1 MEIGPCARAVSGA
14 RQSSRSCITGY
25 PEVGPTDADFSASHT
40 VGLLADSRAS
50 LSYRAAWASPRFSPD
65 VMSRPP
71 RYNLTIRHF
80 HFPVPGKGKL
90 LVLDPRSCSGWKRK
104 KSVNGDDRVYI
115 SWQDA
120 SMDILRTIEGDHNAR
135 TESWLTGY
143 SHSL

>member
-80 HFPVPGKGKL
+80 HFPVPGKGKT
-90 LVLDPRSCSGWKRK
+90 PRSGSAQLAQDGNEKRA
-104 KSVNGDDRVYI
+104 STEMIGCIFHGRTRAWI
-115 SWQDA
+115 SSEQSKA
-120 SMDILRTIEGDHNAR
+120 IITPERNPG
-135 TESWLTGY
+135 
-143 SHSL
+143 